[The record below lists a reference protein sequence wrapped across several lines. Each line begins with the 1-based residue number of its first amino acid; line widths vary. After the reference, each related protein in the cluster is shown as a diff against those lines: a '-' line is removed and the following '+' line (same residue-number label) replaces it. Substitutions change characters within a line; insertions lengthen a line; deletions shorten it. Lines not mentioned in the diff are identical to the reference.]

1 MPSHRKFLCS
11 RECYHDS
18 VLAILMIHNNSSDRE
33 KVIIAR
39 PETWEHWGSQ
49 IFTATAKMFAGRGS
63 GAGAGL
69 VAGPLLPR
77 VWSSDI
83 QWSKSAN

>member
-1 MPSHRKFLCS
+1 MSSHRKFLCF

-49 IFTATAKMFAGRGS
+49 IFTATAALIYFVQQRNMTKYIGS
-63 GAGAGL
+63 CI
-69 VAGPLLPR
+69 VANPLNLKAC
-77 VWSSDI
+77 V
-83 QWSKSAN
+83 

>member
-1 MPSHRKFLCS
+1 MPSHRKFLCFW
-11 RECYHDS
+11 ECYHDS

-63 GAGAGL
+63 GGGAGGRPAAAQS
-69 VAGPLLPR
+69 VEF
-77 VWSSDI
+77 
-83 QWSKSAN
+83 